1 LHFEDLVI
9 VVVAGRN
16 YNPIGEAWRTLFA
29 VAPIY
34 VVIRR
39 NVGLFTKPP
48 SENVSQKIA
57 F

>member
-16 YNPIGEAWRTLFA
+16 YNPIGEAWRILFA